1 MKEQEIITA
10 KNVDLSNCDREPIH
24 VSGSVQSH
32 GVLFILQEPEFEV
45 LQVSNNVQE
54 LINHYPEDLL
64 GQPLIN
70 FLGAEQIDCI
80 KKCLDDDFEYVNP
93 LKISIQ
99 VGEKN
104 LFFDGIVHHTQ
115 DKVCLELEPTE
126 NQEYINFLKFYHLVN
141 STVTKLQNSSNL
153 QEMSEIAVKEVK
165 KLTNFERVMVYKF
178 DPDGSGSVIAE
189 EKADDLIP
197 YLQLRYPSSDIPQ
210 QARQLYSYNWL
221 RIIPDV
227 NYQPREIIS
236 SENSLTDTDT
246 DTDLDLSLS
255 VLRSVSP
262 IHIEYLKNMGVT
274 ASMSISIIRNKK
286 LWGLIACHHSSP
298 KYISY
303 EVRTACEFLGKVFSS
318 ELADKQENEDLDYKV
333 KLKSMQ
339 TKFIASISQAEN
351 LISGLGE
358 CESNLLLDF
367 IDARGVIICSGDQCS
382 SIGHTPAKEDLP
394 PLIAWVNK
402 QTQDNI
408 FYTNILSQL
417 YPQAEKYKD
426 VASGLL
432 ALTISRIHKN
442 YILWF
447 RPEVIKTVNWGGN
460 PNKPVEISENGELRI
475 YPRKSFAMWQET
487 VKNSSLP
494 WKNCEI
500 EAVTELRSAIV
511 SIVLRKADELAKI
524 NIELERSNSELD
536 AFAYIASHDLKEP
549 LRGIHNYSSFLMED
563 YADILD
569 ANGLSKLQTL
579 VRLTQRMEDLI
590 DSLLHFSRLG
600 RAELSRQQIDLNDL
614 LQAVIDVIQISQ
626 QESSVDIIIPRH
638 LPEIV
643 GDRIQI
649 NELFTNLITN
659 AIKYNDK
666 VNKIVEIGFIDT
678 HKLDTY
684 QNFFIKNIDN
694 EYSSESFQVFYVK
707 DNGIGI
713 PKKHHEIIFRIFK
726 RLHGQK
732 DYGGGTGAGL
742 TIAKKIVERHG
753 GKISI
758 ESIVGEGTNFYFSL
772 PTESKS

>member
-10 KNVDLSNCDREPIH
+10 KNVDLSNCDREPIN
-24 VSGSVQSH
+24 VPGSIQSH
-32 GVLFILQEPEFEV
+32 GLLFILQEPEFEV

-54 LINHYPEDLL
+54 LINYYPEDLL
-64 GQPLIN
+64 GKPLLN
-70 FLGAEQIDCI
+70 LLGTEQLDCI
-80 KKCLDDDFEYVNP
+80 KQCLDGDFEYVNP
-93 LKISIQ
+93 LKISIL
-99 VGEKN
+99 VEEKN
-104 LFFDGIVHHTQ
+104 LFFDGIVHHIQ
-115 DKVCLELEPTE
+115 EKVCLELEPTE
-126 NQEYINFLKFYHLVN
+126 TQENINFWKFYHLVN
-141 STVTKLQNSSNL
+141 STITKLQNSSNL
-153 QEMSEIAVKEVK
+153 QEMSEIAVKELK
-165 KLTNFERVMVYKF
+165 KLTNFERVMIYKF
-178 DPDGSGSVIAE
+178 DNDGSGSVIAE

-197 YLQLRYPSSDIPQ
+197 YLQLRYPSSDIPK

-227 NYQPREIIS
+227 NYQPTEIIS
-236 SENSLTDTDT
+236 SENSLT

-303 EVRTACEFLGKVFSS
+303 ELRTACEFLGKVFSS

-351 LISGLGE
+351 LISGLVE

-367 IDARGVIICSGDQCS
+367 INATGVIICSGEKCT
-382 SIGHTPAKEDLP
+382 SIGHTPAKEDLQ
-394 PLIAWVNK
+394 PLIAWINK

-408 FYTNILSQL
+408 FSTNILPQL

-475 YPRKSFAMWQET
+475 YPRKSFAMWQEK
-487 VKNSSLP
+487 VKNSSLD

-500 EAVTELRSAIV
+500 EAVTEFRSAIV

-600 RAELSRQQIDLNDL
+600 RAELSRQQIDLNEL
-614 LQAVIDVIQISQ
+614 LQGVIDVIKISQ
-626 QESSVDIIIPRH
+626 QQSSLDIIIPRH

-643 GDRIQI
+643 GDYIQI

-666 VNKIVEIGFIDT
+666 VNKMVEIGFIDT
-678 HKLDTY
+678 HQLDAS
-684 QNFFIKNIDN
+684 QNGFANNIHR
-694 EYSSESFQVFYVK
+694 EYSSGYFKVFYVK

-713 PKKHHEIIFRIFK
+713 PKKHHDIIFRIFK

-753 GKISI
+753 GEILV
-758 ESIVGEGTNFYFSL
+758 ESIVEEGTTFYFSL